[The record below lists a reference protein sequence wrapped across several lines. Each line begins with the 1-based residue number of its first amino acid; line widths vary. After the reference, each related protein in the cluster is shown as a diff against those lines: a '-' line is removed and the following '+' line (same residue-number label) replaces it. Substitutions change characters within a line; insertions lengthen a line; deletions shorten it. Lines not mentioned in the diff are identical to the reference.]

1 MLELPEVE
9 VLRKDLEKEVV
20 GKRVKEAE
28 IHVASIV
35 RPYHRTRP
43 DFQKA
48 LEGRKI
54 EGIRRR
60 GTVLLLD
67 LDEDVTWVL
76 DPGPNAN
83 VHRETMNEEAGPDTD
98 VRVTFTIGGAI
109 HVTDPSR
116 SESCHMGVVPT
127 DESLEAAG
135 VPESALDMLED
146 SPTWIE
152 FGEVLRSARKP
163 LKPLLMDNQHVL
175 GFGTVYSDEALWT
188 AGLAHDRGSETL
200 STQEIR
206 RLYRAI
212 HEVIQAA
219 VKQRDTTL
227 HESEGIE
234 LFDDEGEPVEHLKVY
249 GREGQPCLRCRRTV
263 VRTEMDDDVYTY
275 RCERC
280 QM

>member
-9 VLRKDLEKEVV
+9 VLKKDLEKEVV
-20 GKRVKEAE
+20 GKRIKEAE
-28 IHVASIV
+28 IHIASIV
-35 RPYHRTRP
+35 RPFHRTRP

-54 EGIRRR
+54 EGVRRR
-60 GTVLLLD
+60 GTILLLD
-67 LDEDVTWVL
+67 LDEEMTWVI

-109 HVTDPSR
+109 HVTDPTK

-127 DESLEAAG
+127 DEALEAAG
-135 VPESALDMLED
+135 VPESALDLLDD

-152 FGEVLRSARKP
+152 FGEILRSAAIP
-163 LKPLLMDNQHVL
+163 LKQLLMGNEHVL
-175 GFGTVYSDEALWT
+175 GFGTVYSDESLWA
-188 AGLAHDRGSETL
+188 AGLAHDRSSETL

-206 RLYRAI
+206 RMYRAI
-212 HEVIQAA
+212 QEVIQAA
-219 VKQRDTTL
+219 IKERDTTL
-227 HESEGIE
+227 HEAEGIE
-234 LFDDEGEPVEHLKVY
+234 LFDEEGDPVEHLKVF

-263 VRTEMDDDVYTY
+263 VRTELDDGVYTY